1 MIRGNISSN
10 LDMWISAPLDSSSEN
25 DITSLP
31 TRKKMHNSN
40 LIMRNLKKLFR
51 ISNNSISVVMSWFS

>member
-1 MIRGNISSN
+1 
-10 LDMWISAPLDSSSEN
+10 MWISVPPDTSSEN

-31 TRKKMHNSN
+31 TEKKKKKHNSN

-51 ISNNSISVVMSWFS
+51 IAKSSIPMVMSWLS

>member
-1 MIRGNISSN
+1 
-10 LDMWISAPLDSSSEN
+10 MWISVPPDTSSEN

-31 TRKKMHNSN
+31 TKKKKKKKHNSN

-51 ISNNSISVVMSWFS
+51 IANSSIPMVMSWFS